1 MYSTIACTKVQ
12 KILCSHY
19 ANIEKA
25 TKGCLGSVLSE
36 LFAKNMITA
45 SVRDSQSY
53 SKVVEEFESK
63 LSLITDMSELKSHC
77 KVFLEC
83 ISQGGP
89 TDNVVR
95 KLAADWGSLLDMESL
110 LPVTVSFSFKPS
122 PSPIPPASTGTLLL
136 LLT

>member
-12 KILCSHY
+12 KILRSHY

-45 SVRDSQSY
+45 PVRDSWSY

-63 LSLITDMSELKSHC
+63 FSLITDMSELKSHC

-89 TDNVVR
+89 TDDVVR
-95 KLAADWGSLLDMESL
+95 KLAAEWGSVFDMDSF
-110 LPVTVSFSFKPS
+110 LPVPASSSFTPS
-122 PSPIPPASTGTLLL
+122 PSPIFPPASTGTLLL
-136 LLT
+136 T